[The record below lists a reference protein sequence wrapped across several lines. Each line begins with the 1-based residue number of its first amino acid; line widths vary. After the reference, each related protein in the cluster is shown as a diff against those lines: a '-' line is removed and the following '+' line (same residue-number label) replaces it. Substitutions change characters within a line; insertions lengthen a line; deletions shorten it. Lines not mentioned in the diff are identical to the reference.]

1 MTQDLMTHRSNN
13 IFTEPKQLKNWAV
26 QLANAC
32 GGQELSKGP
41 ILKKIDMVKIDSLI
55 EKFVNDYNESNKPK
69 EEE

>member
-1 MTQDLMTHRSNN
+1 MTYRSNN

-32 GGQELSKGP
+32 GGQELTKGP
-41 ILKKIDMVKIDSLI
+41 ILKKINMVKIDSLI